1 MRTADHEKE
10 EEEEALAA
18 MVTVM
23 KGKQQEEEKQRVL
36 MGNNAGLVA
45 LMSPSCVFDGRWGL
59 VPNIMELSCHGH
71 GARGS
76 HGRRLKAWTLGL
88 S

>member
-1 MRTADHEKE
+1 
-10 EEEEALAA
+10 

-23 KGKQQEEEKQRVL
+23 KEEQQEEEKQRVL

-45 LMSPSCVFDGRWGL
+45 LMSPLCVFDSRRGL
-59 VPNIMELSCHGH
+59 VPNMTEPSCHGH

-76 HGRRLKAWTLGL
+76 HEFWTEAKSRTLGL